1 VTITKKK
8 GREGGHQEGGKK
20 RGEQK
25 KKKKNKKTIDKPVK
39 VWYTKAKKR
48 QRSCTK
54 P

>member
-1 VTITKKK
+1 VIYYKQK
-8 GREGGHQEGGKK
+8 EGQGVAPRGGAKT
-20 RGEQK
+20 GATQ